1 MTTVFQALGGLGIFL
16 LGMIVMTGALHDL
29 AGNAMRNAL
38 KKLTKSPLSGAL
50 TGAVS
55 TAILQ
60 SSSAITVAAVGF
72 VGAGLMTF
80 PQSLGIIFGANAG
93 TTITGW
99 LVVLL
104 GFKLK
109 LSTII
114 LPVILL
120 GAILK
125 LFTKGRIATLGFALA
140 GFGLIFVGIGLMQQG
155 MSGLEQIITPEQ
167 FPADTWL
174 GRLKLVLMGIVIT
187 LITQS
192 SSAGVAISLTAL
204 FAGAINFNQAAALVI
219 GMDVGTTVTAILAS
233 IGGSISSRRTGVSHV
248 IYNVCTAI
256 GALFLLSPYVW
267 FWGYFAPGELI
278 ANAEIALVGFHTCF
292 NLLGMIIILP
302 FTAKFASLI
311 ERIIQSEPL
320 TYTENLDKSLLAE
333 PSVALTAIL
342 TVVTKE
348 SHALLKHVHALLSQD
363 GGDLRINLVEMQ
375 TALNETH
382 AYVDLIHL
390 DKTNTPQWQQLVA
403 AVHILDHLQRL
414 HERCDEEE
422 YRALVAKNNEALSLF
437 VKQFIIALDNIS
449 ANIDRQRWRENAQ
462 LASVANNALLTQ
474 LAPIRDEV
482 MSNITVG
489 EITVSQATHKVEAI
503 RWLKRVSYHISRIT
517 HHLEEFHR
525 ANKI

>member
-1 MTTVFQALGGLGIFL
+1 MTTFFQALGGLGIFL
-16 LGMIVMTGALHDL
+16 LGMIVMTGALREL
-29 AGNAMRNAL
+29 AGNAIRHAL

-50 TGAVS
+50 TGATS

-109 LSTII
+109 LGTVILPII
-114 LPVILL
+114 LM

-125 LFTKGRIATLGFALA
+125 LFAKERIATIGFALA
-140 GFGLIFVGIGLMQQG
+140 GFGLIFVGIDMLQQG
-155 MSGLEQIITPEQ
+155 MSGLEQVVTPEQ

-174 GRLKLVLMGIVIT
+174 GRLQLVLMGVVIT

-192 SSAGVAISLTAL
+192 SSAGVAVSLTAL

-219 GMDVGTTVTAILAS
+219 GMDVGTTVTAAMAS
-233 IGGSISSRRTGVSHV
+233 LGGSISSRRTGVSHV

-256 GALFLLSPYVW
+256 GALFLLSPYGLLW
-267 FWGYFAPGELI
+267 EYFAPGALM
-278 ANAEIALVGFHTCF
+278 ANAEVALVGFHTCF
-292 NLLGMIIILP
+292 NLLGMIIVLP
-302 FTAKFASLI
+302 FTTKFAHLI
-311 ERIIQSEPL
+311 EKIIKSEPL
-320 TYTENLDKSLLAE
+320 TYTENLDKALLRE

-342 TVVTKE
+342 TVVTNE
-348 SHALLKHVHALLSQD
+348 SSTLLKHVNAILTQD
-363 GGDLRINLVEMQ
+363 GEHKRINLLEMQ
-375 TALNETH
+375 TALDETH

-390 DKTNTPQWQQLVA
+390 DKADNPQWQQLVEA
-403 AVHILDHLQRL
+403 IHILDHLQRL

-422 YRALVAKNNEALSLF
+422 YRAFAAKQNEDLSLIVCQF
-437 VKQFIIALDNIS
+437 TRVVEQIFTSIDKQK
-449 ANIDRQRWRENAQ
+449 WRENSQLASTANKTLLAQ
-462 LASVANNALLTQ
+462 LAPV
-474 LAPIRDEV
+474 RDEV
-482 MSNITVG
+482 MSNIAVG
-489 EITVSQATHKVEAI
+489 DITVPQATKRAEAI
-503 RWLKRVSYHISRIT
+503 RWLKRVSYHVSRIT
-517 HHLEEFHR
+517 HHLEVFHR
-525 ANKI
+525 ANKA

>member
-267 FWGYFAPGELI
+267 LWGYFAPGALI

-292 NLLGMIIILP
+292 NILGMIIILP

-449 ANIDRQRWRENAQ
+449 ANIDRQSWRENAQ
-462 LASVANNALLTQ
+462 LANVANNALLTE
-474 LAPIRDEV
+474 LAPVRDKV

-525 ANKI
+525 ANKA